1 MRSPKLSKRGWVLV
15 GVGVPMLALIA
26 LLAWA
31 TVRSQGNPGGL
42 GVNDEFGQVDVKE
55 QAARNF
61 SLELVDGETLE
72 LYDLR
77 GKVVLLDFW
86 ASWCGPCQQEA
97 PILVEVYG
105 EFQRSDVEFVGIDI
119 WDGSQDALNHLER
132 YGVPYPN
139 GIDSEGIIAIDY
151 GVKGIPEKI
160 FIDQQGVVVRKFVGP
175 INADLL
181 RAELASLLAANA
193 PSR

>member
-1 MRSPKLSKRGWVLV
+1 MV

-105 EFQRSDVEFVGIDI
+105 EFQRSEVEFVGIDI

>member
-1 MRSPKLSKRGWVLV
+1 
-15 GVGVPMLALIA
+15 MLALIA

-132 YGVPYPN
+132 YGVPYPKRHRQRRN
-139 GIDSEGIIAIDY
+139 NRHRLRG
-151 GVKGIPEKI
+151 
-160 FIDQQGVVVRKFVGP
+160 QGHPRE
-175 INADLL
+175 DLH
-181 RAELASLLAANA
+181 RSTKEWWSGN
-193 PSR
+193 SSVQ